1 MNAEN
6 QYLTLCQRV
15 LEEGVWSKNER
26 TGVYTKTV
34 INADLVYG
42 GEDFPILTTK
52 KCYVKS
58 AIAEILGYIK
68 GFDSAQQFRDLGTN
82 TWNANANENE
92 AWLNNPN
99 RKGEDDLGRV
109 YGVQGRE
116 WEKPDGGHIDQLQ
129 KIVSNLMNGIDDRGE
144 ILTFWNPGEFDK
156 GCLRPCMHSYQF
168 SILGDT
174 LHLNITQ
181 RSADLPLG
189 APFNMIQGYVMLL
202 IMSKLTKLNM
212 GKVYHKIVNAHIYE
226 NQVDGMIEQLS
237 RSPITDTT
245 PILHLQKELNS
256 LVDVENLSPND
267 FVVKGYT
274 HHEPIQF
281 PFSV

>member
-68 GFDSAQQFRDLGTN
+68 GFDSAQQFRELGTN

-129 KIVSNLMNGIDDRGE
+129 KIVFNLMNGIDDRGE

-274 HHEPIQF
+274 HHEPIKF

>member
-1 MNAEN
+1 M
-6 QYLTLCQRV
+6 
-15 LEEGVWSKNER
+15 
-26 TGVYTKTV
+26 
-34 INADLVYG
+34 
-42 GEDFPILTTK
+42 
-52 KCYVKS
+52 
-58 AIAEILGYIK
+58 
-68 GFDSAQQFRDLGTN
+68 GTN

-129 KIVSNLMNGIDDRGE
+129 KIVFNLMNGIDDRGE

-156 GCLRPCMHSYQF
+156 GCLRPCMHSYHF

-245 PILHLQKELNS
+245 PTLHLQKELNS